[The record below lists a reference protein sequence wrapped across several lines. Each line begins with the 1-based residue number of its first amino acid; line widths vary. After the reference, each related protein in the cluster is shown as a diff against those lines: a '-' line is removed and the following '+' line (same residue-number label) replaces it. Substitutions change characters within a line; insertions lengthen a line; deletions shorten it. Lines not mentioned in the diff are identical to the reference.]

1 MSITYKDLLPDDI
14 SIQDFKS
21 HKEWNIHWQSTSS
34 YGVTQQ
40 WAKKHNGYG
49 AYYSA
54 SQFFGNNESGQ
65 ASTGSST
72 TGPIYDKLLY
82 SSLLQTFYMTSSVS
96 ESYVAKSSGGP
107 FDGNG
112 SSHTSQNALEYLSTR
127 DTNRFYDMG
136 ATALTMSVFQIPSNI
151 IGEGIKPGSLTISH
165 SAGTAYGVVDDGK
178 GNLIRGTGGG
188 DAQYGNIF
196 YKSGIIVFT
205 TPGTETN
212 LLYGPAWEAAN
223 GWRNINFKSTL
234 TMTEHEYYCTIQDGE
249 YNQSTNP
256 TILSGSNNG
265 TAAGAEGTG
274 SYILK
279 SFTTSSAFA
288 PYATCVGLYNDRGE
302 LCATGKLARPLRISD
317 QYDISI
323 VVRFDA

>member
-21 HKEWNIHWQSTSS
+21 HKEWNIHHLDTGS
-34 YGVTQQ
+34 YGFKQSFY
-40 WAKKHNGYG
+40 KKHDGYG

-65 ASTGSST
+65 ASSGSTT
-72 TGPIYDKLLY
+72 TGPLYDRLLY
-82 SSLLQTFYMTSSVS
+82 SSLAHTFYLTASVNNTEYDAQIS
-96 ESYVAKSSGGP
+96 QMATEYHGGRVP
-107 FDGNG
+107 G
-112 SSHTSQNALEYLSTR
+112 ST
-127 DTNRFYDMG
+127 TNDFYNQPTG
-136 ATALTMSVFQIPSNI
+136 SVWQLPTNI
-151 IGEGIKPGSLTISH
+151 IGEGIKPGSISISH
-165 SAGTAYGVVDDGK
+165 SIGISALQTITDDSK
-178 GNLIRGTGGG
+178 GNLTGTDGTWV
-188 DAQYGNIF
+188 GNIF
-196 YKSGIIVFT
+196 YSAGIFVF
-205 TPGTETN
+205 PISPN
-212 LLYGPAWEAAN
+212 LYGPPEELPVPEG

-265 TAAGAEGTG
+265 VAAGAEGTG
-274 SYILK
+274 SYILR
-279 SFTTSSAFA
+279 SLVTSSAFC
-288 PYATCVGLYNDRGE
+288 PYATTVGLYNDRGD
-302 LCATGKLARPLRISD
+302 LCATGKLARPLKISD

>member
-21 HKEWNIHWQSTSS
+21 HKEWNIHFQDTGS
-34 YGVTQQ
+34 YGFKQSFY
-40 WAKKHNGYG
+40 KKHDGYG

-65 ASTGSST
+65 ASTGST
-72 TGPIYDKLLY
+72 TSGPLYDRLLY
-82 SSLLQTFYMTSSVS
+82 SSLAHTFYLTASVNNTEYDAEIS
-96 ESYVAKSSGGP
+96 QMATEYHGGRIP
-107 FDGNG
+107 GNTVNDFYNQSTG
-112 SSHTSQNALEYLSTR
+112 S
-127 DTNRFYDMG
+127 
-136 ATALTMSVFQIPSNI
+136 VWQIPTNI
-151 IGEGIKPGSLTISH
+151 IGEGIKPGSISISH
-165 SAGTAYGVVDDGK
+165 SLGSTFSNLTDDSK
-178 GNLIRGTGGG
+178 GNLRDTAGTWV
-188 DAQYGNIF
+188 GNVF
-196 YKSGIIVFT
+196 YNSGIFVFPIQHT
-205 TPGTETN
+205 IF
-212 LLYGPAWEAAN
+212 GPPEDYAT

-265 TAAGAEGTG
+265 VAAGAEGTG
-274 SYILK
+274 SYILR
-279 SFTTSSAFA
+279 SLVTSSAFC
-288 PYATCVGLYNDRGE
+288 PYATTVGLYNDRGD
-302 LCATGKLARPLRISD
+302 LCATGKLARPLKISD

>member
-21 HKEWNIHWQSTSS
+21 HKEWNIHHLDTGS
-34 YGVTQQ
+34 YGFKQSFY
-40 WAKKHNGYG
+40 KKHDGYG

-65 ASTGSST
+65 ASTGSTT
-72 TGPIYDKLLY
+72 TGPLYDRLLY
-82 SSLLQTFYMTSSVS
+82 SSLAHTFYLTASVNNTAYNA
-96 ESYVAKSSGGP
+96 EI
-107 FDGNG
+107 
-112 SSHTSQNALEYLSTR
+112 SQNALEYHGGRIPGTTSNDFYNQ
-127 DTNRFYDMG
+127 DTG
-136 ATALTMSVFQIPSNI
+136 SVWQIPTNI
-151 IGEGIKPGSLTISH
+151 IGEGIKPGSINVSH
-165 SAGTAYGVVDDGK
+165 STAAFSGITDDGK
-178 GNLIRGTGGG
+178 GNLHFSNGIW
-188 DAQYGNIF
+188 AGNVF
-196 YKSGIIVFT
+196 YSSGIFVFPLSHT
-205 TPGTETN
+205 IF
-212 LLYGPAWEAAN
+212 GPPEEG

-265 TAAGAEGTG
+265 VAAGAEGTG
-274 SYILK
+274 SYILR
-279 SFTTSSAFA
+279 SLVTGSAFC
-288 PYATCVGLYNDRGE
+288 PYATTVGLYNDRGD
-302 LCATGKLARPLRISD
+302 LCATGKLARPLKISD